1 MAGLKEPVLVL
12 CPINSPE
19 KYKMEEKRE
28 VEYEDVNTLVDKIKE
43 GDREAFMTLTSL
55 YQKKVFLLAFSFFRN
70 KEDAL
75 DIVQETFL
83 RFYEKV
89 KMFQRGKNFQN
100 WILQIAKNLCVD
112 YYRKNYSKSR
122 EWDRNKPIEEMNL
135 PVQNSYDP
143 LSSSDL
149 REIISTCLK
158 KLAEKQR
165 MIFVMRHYNQ
175 LKYRE
180 IAQILDIS
188 LGTAKS
194 LHFKAVQNLR
204 GLMAPYLGRQL

>member
-1 MAGLKEPVLVL
+1 LAGVNEPDLVIW
-12 CPINSPE
+12 PIKTPE
-19 KYKMEEKRE
+19 KYKMKEKRE
-28 VEYEDVNTLVDKIKE
+28 VEHEDVYTLVDKIKE

-100 WILQIAKNLCVD
+100 WLLQIAKNLCVD
-112 YYRKNYSKSR
+112 YYRKNYGKSK
-122 EWDRNKPIEEMNL
+122 EWDRNRPIDEMNL

-143 LSSSDL
+143 LSLSDL
-149 REIISTCLK
+149 REIISTCLE

>member
-1 MAGLKEPVLVL
+1 VKERALVHY
-12 CPINSPE
+12 PRRSPE
-19 KYKMEEKRE
+19 NLKMEEKRE
-28 VEYEDVNTLVDKIKE
+28 VEHEDVYTLVEKIKE

-100 WILQIAKNLCVD
+100 WLLQIAKNLCID
-112 YYRKNYSKSR
+112 YYRKNYSKTK
-122 EWDRNKPIEEMNL
+122 EWDRNLPIDEMNL
-135 PVQNSYDP
+135 PIQEGHDP
-143 LSSSDL
+143 YRSSDL
-149 REIISTCLK
+149 RGIISTCLK

-165 MIFVMRHYNQ
+165 MIFVMKQYNQ